1 MQEESEFLGPYR
13 VVREIG
19 RGGMGVVYEAR
30 HERSQETVACKV
42 IADYLA
48 NDPQMRRR
56 FDSEVTTLLRL
67 KHPNVVRIIG
77 FGESKGRLFYAMEY
91 VDGENLHQRLC
102 REKRVDWQT
111 MLDWAIDVCGA
122 LKQAHDFG
130 VIHRDLKTANLMIAK
145 SGQIKLTDFG
155 IGQIF
160 DSRGNTN
167 PNAVIGTADFMAP
180 EQAEGKEVSVRSD
193 LYALGAICY
202 TALCGKTPFTGKN
215 TPEILF
221 NLRYGTYTPVRKL
234 APKVPEDFAE
244 LIDELLS
251 RSPEDRPPTAFVVG
265 NRLKAMRVGLTK
277 FGEPKPPTPAP
288 FADKQPVPRD
298 SRRPNSR
305 PTDEPTDD
313 LTSIDMSNYPSIADL
328 SSPHRD
334 GLTRLGQRDPGE
346 SKDNAAD
353 DSSSEL
359 IGNDSSNS
367 IAGPNEVTRAL
378 GASGGDSSSDAA
390 DKERNTYTIATD
402 EERYRAIHGRNPNAL
417 DWNWQQIA
425 SVAGLL
431 SLIGLCIGA
440 AIWMSRPPS
449 ADALWSEIS
458 ASVLSGDDDQ
468 LLEVSEAAERFV
480 RLYPD
485 HPQTATVQKAL
496 GDVQTLHALRQLER
510 RSANRGFD
518 RLDAIEQPLLV
529 ALRLARIDPSAAAKR
544 LDALLAVYRD
554 AEGLSN
560 QQQSNLAAAQL
571 ARGRLE
577 ESSTQPEIPQ
587 ILRQL
592 EGRMVWAEANL
603 DVERRQQFYENIL
616 LLYRDLPWAAPAME
630 TATARHKALS
640 VPAPATA
647 KPPLVDS
654 DAGDGA
660 VD

>member
-1 MQEESEFLGPYR
+1 
-13 VVREIG
+13 
-19 RGGMGVVYEAR
+19 MGVVYQAQ
-30 HERSQETVACKV
+30 HERSHETVACKV

-56 FDSEVTTLLRL
+56 FDAEVTTLLRL

-77 FGESKGRLFYAMEY
+77 FGESNGRLFYAMEY

-111 MLDWAIDVCGA
+111 MIDWAIDVCGA

-145 SGQIKLTDFG
+145 TGEIKLTDFG

-244 LIDELLS
+244 LIDELLN

-265 NRLKAMRVGLTK
+265 NRLKAMRVGLTRTK
-277 FGEPKPPTPAP
+277 YGEPKNESPITPA
-288 FADKQPVPRD
+288 DKPPVAPG

-313 LTSIDMSNYPSIADL
+313 LTSIDMRDYPSIAEL
-328 SSPHRD
+328 SAPHPD
-334 GLTRLGQRDPGE
+334 GLTRMAQRDQMASEDKAGL
-346 SKDNAAD
+346 

-359 IGNDSSNS
+359 AGDDSSNS
-367 IAGPNEVTRAL
+367 IAGPNEVTRELSASS
-378 GASGGDSSSDAA
+378 GASASRPTSED
-390 DKERNTYTIATD
+390 RNSYTVATD
-402 EERYRAIHGRNPNAL
+402 EERYRAIHGRNPNAM

-425 SVAGLL
+425 SVAGLAT
-431 SLIGLCIGA
+431 LIGACIGI

-449 ADALWSEIS
+449 ADVLWGEIS

-480 RLYPD
+480 RLYPE
-485 HPQTATVQKAL
+485 HPQTATVRKAL
-496 GDVQTLHALRQLER
+496 GDIQTLHVLRQLER
-510 RSANRGFD
+510 RSTNRGFD
-518 RLDAIEQPLLV
+518 RLDAIEQPLLT
-529 ALRLARIDPSAAAKR
+529 ALRIARIDPGAAAKR
-544 LDALLAVYRD
+544 LDALLGVYRD
-554 AEGLSN
+554 DDGLSKR
-560 QQQSNLAAAQL
+560 QRENLAAAQL
-571 ARGRLE
+571 ARNRLDE
-577 ESSTQPEIPQ
+577 TSTQPEIPQ
-587 ILRQL
+587 VLRQL
-592 EGRMVWAEANL
+592 EGRMLWAEANL
-603 DVERRQQFYENIL
+603 DLEQRQRFYEDLL
-616 LLYRDLPWAAPAME
+616 LLYRDLPWAAAAME
-630 TATARHKALS
+630 TANERLKEMTVKA
-640 VPAPATA
+640 PQAG
-647 KPPLVDS
+647 KPQSGDSAGVD
-654 DAGDGA
+654 
-660 VD
+660 